1 MCISTS
7 LRLKLNV
14 TFTLF
19 EYFVTVSDL
28 NSGRWFIVGFM
39 QESIHALWDGV
50 VG

>member
-1 MCISTS
+1 MCINTT

-14 TFTLF
+14 TITLF
-19 EYFVTVSDL
+19 QYVVTVSDL

-39 QESIHALWDGV
+39 QEYIHALWDGV